1 MRILFCNY
9 EYPPLGG
16 GGGVINA
23 LLAEELARR
32 HEVTVLTSQGLDL
45 PRYEEIRGVG
55 VIRVPVLFRSDRST
69 ANLPSMFAFMLQGVR
84 FGRRLLAE
92 HRFDIINTHFALP
105 SGPVGA
111 ALARHAGIP
120 NVLSLHGGDLYD
132 PSKWT
137 SPHRHAPLRSWVRR
151 LLRGA
156 DHLIGQSA
164 NTIANARRFYDPDLE
179 ISCIPLGIRRPSERT
194 ADRRS
199 LGFPEGDVLLITVG
213 RLIARKAIDQLV
225 ATMSHLPPHTRLL
238 IVGSGPK
245 EEELRDQ
252 AAELGVVERV
262 HFLGYVAEEEK
273 YALLRM
279 ADLYVSTSQHEG
291 FGLVFLEAMACGLPV
306 ICYDHG
312 GQTDFL
318 EDGVTGHLVPLNAR
332 EEFLRAVAS
341 LVAEPERR
349 RRMGA
354 AGRTRVEDYYIDNCA
369 RRYEAIFEQVRAARS
384 DRARTPLPT
393 PLDGRRSSC

>member
-32 HEVTVLTSQGLDL
+32 HAVTVLTSQGLDL
-45 PRYEEIRGVG
+45 PRREEIRGVE
-55 VIRVPVLFRSDRST
+55 VIRVPVLFRNDRST
-69 ANLPSMFAFMLQGVR
+69 ANFSSMLAFMIQGVR
-84 FGRRLLAE
+84 FGRRLLRE
-92 HRFDIINTHFALP
+92 RRFDIINTHFALP

-111 ALARHAGIP
+111 SLARHGGIP

-132 PSKWT
+132 PSKWS
-137 SPHRHAPLRSWVRR
+137 SPHRHAPLRRWVRR
-151 LLRGA
+151 LLRTA
-156 DHLIGQSA
+156 DHLVGQSA

-179 ISCIPLGIRRPSERT
+179 ISCIPLGIRRPPPTT
-194 ADRRS
+194 ADRRR
-199 LGFPEGDVLLITVG
+199 LGFSQREVLLVTVG
-213 RLIARKAIDQLV
+213 RLIARKAVDQLV
-225 ATMSHLPPHTRLL
+225 ATMSHLPPTAHLL

-245 EEELRDQ
+245 EEDLRRQ
-252 AAELGVVERV
+252 ATELGVVERV
-262 HFLGYVAEEEK
+262 RFLGYVTEEEK
-273 YALLRM
+273 YALLRA

-306 ICYDHG
+306 VCYDHG

-318 EDGVTGHLVPLNAR
+318 EDGTTGLLLPLNAR
-332 EEFLRAVAS
+332 EAFIRAVAS
-341 LVAEPERR
+341 LIADPARR
-349 RRMGA
+349 REMGE
-354 AGRTRVEDYYIDNCA
+354 AGRKRVEDYYIDNCA
-369 RRYEAIFEQVRAARS
+369 RRYEAIFEQLRAARS
-384 DRARTPLPT
+384 DRACTPLAA

>member
-32 HEVTVLTSQGLDL
+32 HEVAVLTSQGFDL
-45 PRYEEIRGVG
+45 PRREEVRGVT
-55 VIRVPVLFRSDRST
+55 VLRVPVLFRNDRST
-69 ANLPSMFAFMLQGVR
+69 ANLPSMFAFMVQGAR
-84 FGRRLLAE
+84 FGRRLLNE
-92 HRFDIINTHFALP
+92 RRFDIINTHFALP

-151 LLRGA
+151 LLREA

-179 ISCIPLGIRRPSERT
+179 ISCIPLGIRRPAARP
-194 ADRRS
+194 ADRRAH
-199 LGFPEGDVLLITVG
+199 GFSDREVLLVTVG
-213 RLIARKAIDQLV
+213 RLIARKAVDQLI
-225 ATMSHLPPHTRLL
+225 ATMAHLPPSTRLL
-238 IVGSGPK
+238 IIGSGPK
-245 EEELRDQ
+245 EEELRAQ
-252 AAELGVVERV
+252 AAELGVLERV
-262 HFLGYVAEEEK
+262 RFLGYVPEEEK

-318 EDGVTGHLVPLNAR
+318 EDGVTGLLLPLNAR
-332 EEFLRAVAS
+332 EAFLRAVAS
-341 LVAEPERR
+341 LIADPGRR
-349 RRMGA
+349 RGMGQ
-354 AGRTRVEDYYIDNCA
+354 AGRERAEGYYIDNCA
-369 RRYEAIFEQVRAARS
+369 RRYEAVFERLCAARR
-384 DRARTPLPT
+384 DRSPSPLAA
-393 PLDGRRSSC
+393 PLDGRHSSC

>member
-32 HEVTVLTSQGLDL
+32 HAVTVLTSRGLGL
-45 PRYEEIRGVG
+45 PRREEIRGVE
-55 VIRVPVLFRSDRST
+55 VIRVPVLFRNDRST
-69 ANLPSMFAFMLQGVR
+69 ANFPSMLAFMIQGVR
-84 FGRRLLAE
+84 FGRRLLRE
-92 HRFDIINTHFALP
+92 RRFDIINTHFALP

-111 ALARHAGIP
+111 SLARHAGIP

-132 PSKWT
+132 PSKWS
-137 SPHRHAPLRSWVRR
+137 SPHRHAPLRRWVRR
-151 LLRGA
+151 LLHTA
-156 DHLIGQSA
+156 DHLVGQSA

-179 ISCIPLGIRRPSERT
+179 ISCIPLGIRRPPSTT
-194 ADRRS
+194 ADRRR
-199 LGFPEGDVLLITVG
+199 LGFSQREVLLVTVG

-225 ATMSHLPPHTRLL
+225 ATMSHLPPTTHLL
-238 IVGSGPK
+238 IIGSGPK
-245 EEELRDQ
+245 EEELRRQ
-252 AAELGVVERV
+252 ATELGVVERV
-262 HFLGYVAEEEK
+262 RFMGYVAEEEK
-273 YALLRM
+273 FALLRM

-306 ICYDHG
+306 VCYDHG

-318 EDGVTGHLVPLNAR
+318 EDGTTGRLLPLNAR
-332 EEFLRAVAS
+332 EAFTRAVAS
-341 LVAEPERR
+341 LIDDPAGR
-349 RRMGA
+349 RRMGE
-354 AGRTRVEDYYIDNCA
+354 AGRKRVEDYYIDNCA
-369 RRYEAIFEQVRAARS
+369 RRYEAIFEQLRAARS
-384 DRARTPLPT
+384 DRACTPLAT

>member
-32 HEVTVLTSQGLDL
+32 HEVAVLTSQGLDL
-45 PRYEEIRGVG
+45 PRREEVRGVT
-55 VIRVPVLFRSDRST
+55 VFRVPVLFRNDRST
-69 ANLPSMFAFMLQGVR
+69 ANFPSMFAFMVQGTR
-84 FGRRLLAE
+84 FGRRLLRE
-92 HRFDIINTHFALP
+92 RRFDLVNTHFALP

-111 ALARHAGIP
+111 ALARHADIP

-179 ISCIPLGIRRPSERT
+179 ISCIPLGIRRPSGEA
-194 ADRRS
+194 ADRRAH
-199 LGFPEGDVLLITVG
+199 GFSDREVLLVTVG
-213 RLIARKAIDQLV
+213 RLIARKAVDQLV
-225 ATMSHLPPHTRLL
+225 ALMPHLPPDSRLL
-238 IVGSGPK
+238 IIGSGPK
-245 EEELRDQ
+245 EEELRRQ
-252 AAELGVVERV
+252 AAALGVVERV
-262 HFLGYVAEEEK
+262 RFLGYVAEEEK

-318 EDGVTGHLVPLNAR
+318 EDGVTGLLLPLNAR
-332 EEFLRAVAS
+332 EDFRRAVVS
-341 LVAEPERR
+341 LIADPGRR
-349 RRMGA
+349 RRMGEA
-354 AGRTRVEDYYIDNCA
+354 ARRRVEDYYIDNCA
-369 RRYEAIFEQVRAARS
+369 RRYEEVFERVCAAHRNRS
-384 DRARTPLPT
+384 CRPMAA
-393 PLDGRRSSC
+393 PLDGRHSSC